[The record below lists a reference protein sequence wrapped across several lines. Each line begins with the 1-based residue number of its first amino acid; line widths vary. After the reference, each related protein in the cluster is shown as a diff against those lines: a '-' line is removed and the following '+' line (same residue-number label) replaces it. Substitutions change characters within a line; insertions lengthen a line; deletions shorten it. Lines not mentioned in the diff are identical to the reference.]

1 MEGMML
7 KLKLQNFG
15 HLMQRVDSLEKTL
28 ILGRIRGRRR
38 RELQRMRWLD
48 GITNS
53 MDMSLGELREL
64 VMDREAW
71 HAEVHGVTKSWTRL
85 SDWTERTHEWSK
97 TKLFCCTYIS
107 ICIMFIKLYVLLEN
121 SKYTIVWHSVNSLST
136 FKNYQESVRLCC
148 VYFKLSGKI
157 AGPSLE
163 WGQTLIS
170 GKTLK
175 EATKR
180 SVIKINKIL
189 MQYFLPSGKSCQTL
203 QPCNF

>member
-1 MEGMML
+1 MWETWVRSL
-7 KLKLQNFG
+7 
-15 HLMQRVDSLEKTL
+15 DWEDTLEKETATHSS
-28 ILGRIRGRRR
+28 ILDWRIPRTEEPGGCPWCRK
-38 RELQRMRWLD
+38 ESDMTEWL
-48 GITNS
+48 
-53 MDMSLGELREL
+53 SLFTY
-64 VMDREAW
+64 VI
-71 HAEVHGVTKSWTRL
+71 
-85 SDWTERTHEWSK
+85 HEWSK